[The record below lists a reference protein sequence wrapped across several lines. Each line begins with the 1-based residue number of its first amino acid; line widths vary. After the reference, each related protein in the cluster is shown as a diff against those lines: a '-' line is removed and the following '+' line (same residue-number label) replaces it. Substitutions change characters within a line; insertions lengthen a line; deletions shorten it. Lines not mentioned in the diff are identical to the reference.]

1 MAPFR
6 TPAGSSSPTARH
18 PCHTGFDDAQSDQIL
33 GHGVRSS
40 RTSRGRRSSCYSR
53 WIDRG
58 CARAPQIYRPRTRDC
73 PPSLP
78 APPRLAL
85 QPFTVR
91 CWFGSVASDRKRP
104 LLRCMLCGWDVCFGS
119 HPRVCLPNLQGFS
132 LWSLRIVLLPA
143 CALVFRVV
151 GRS

>member
-1 MAPFR
+1 MVYDRLERLGGIVRVA
-6 TPAGSSSPTARH
+6 THDGSTQGALERH
-18 PCHTGFDDAQSDQIL
+18 
-33 GHGVRSS
+33 R
-40 RTSRGRRSSCYSR
+40 
-53 WIDRG
+53 
-58 CARAPQIYRPRTRDC
+58 YRPRARTRDC

-91 CWFGSVASDRKRP
+91 CRFGSVASDRKRP